1 MEDKQELRKF
11 GLIMAMVIS
20 LLFGLTIPFIGSHNA
35 YPLWP
40 WTIASVFVIVSIVHP
55 KLLHQVYKIWMKIGH
70 VLGWINTRI
79 ILAVLFFGILTPIGL
94 VLRAL
99 GKDPLLKTIEPD
111 VTTYRIPCQ
120 PIEPNEFERPF

>member
-1 MEDKQELRKF
+1 MEYKKELRKF

-20 LLFGLTIPFIGSHNA
+20 LLFGLTIPFISNHGA

-40 WTIASVFVIVSIVHP
+40 WIIASIFVIVSIIHP
-55 KLLHQVYKIWMKIGH
+55 KLLKQVYKVWIKIGH

-99 GKDPLLKTIEPD
+99 GKDPLLKKIEPD
-111 VTTYRIPCQ
+111 LTTYRIPCKT
-120 PIEPNEFERPF
+120 IESNEFERPF